1 MSQDL
6 FQGLRELGTNFGRSE
21 RRLIEV
27 CARLVRGTQFQW
39 RFQSEE
45 LVDSFLGS
53 QAISSTIAGVAD
65 DAEIER
71 VGVGQMIFP
80 RLFRVESQQFVG
92 FGDESLSGSFR
103 TGELLDQR
111 PFDITDW
118 NSAFKQPACEIQ
130 FAFGDLGP

>member
-6 FQGLRELGTNFGRSE
+6 FEGLRELSTNLSRSE

-39 RFQSEE
+39 RFQSKE

-53 QAISSTIAGVAD
+53 QTISGIIAGVAD

-71 VGVGQMIFP
+71 VGVGQVIFP
-80 RLFRVESQQFVG
+80 RLLRVESQQFVG

-103 TGELLDQR
+103 TGKFLDQR

-118 NSAFKQPACEIQ
+118 NSAFEQPACEIQ
-130 FAFGDLGP
+130 FAFADFGP